1 MRLKVASATDPGLE
15 REENED
21 SVIVCRDKAG
31 LDPLLVVC
39 DGMGGHAAGQ
49 MASSIAVTT
58 LTSGLPEDGDEG
70 PALHGLKR
78 AAKHANPALLPAA
91 RCNPSCAGK

>member
-21 SVIVCRDKAG
+21 SVIVWRDKAG
-31 LDPLLVVC
+31 LDTLLVVC

-58 LTSGLPEDGDEG
+58 LTSVFAEDGDDDEK
-70 PALHGLKR
+70 LDE
-78 AAKHANPALLPAA
+78 
-91 RCNPSCAGK
+91 